1 MATSNNLS
9 AWQAEAKKQATL
21 ESDNYKKSQQY
32 LIDQINKNRENSLKQ
47 IQQQE
52 DNSIYKL
59 NSNLSDINKTAEN
72 DAKQANINRLLALK
86 SNEDAMSRAGL
97 NSQGIVGSQNA
108 SINNSYGNNLTTIL
122 NQKNTNLRNLE
133 KEKNDTI
140 LEYNSNRLKLENEY
154 GSNLS
159 NIQSQIDEKALNQYN
174 NTYNNYLARL
184 QQQYQNEQEEKQRAE
199 EKRRWQLEYNLAR
212 KSSRSGGS
220 GRSGGSSSKSDYN
233 FDNSN
238 NTNNTSLTGS
248 VKDFGWTSNP
258 VSTAPFVTSSS
269 SKKYGVFKG
278 TKQPKGITNYGKLT
292 KSGYTTL
299 VNGKEQNIWLT
310 TTKGKTKAWI
320 WDNKNK
326 VYVGLA

>member
-1 MATSNNLS
+1 MAISNNLS

-159 NIQSQIDEKALNQYN
+159 NTQSKIDENALNQYN

-199 EKRRWQLEYNLAR
+199 EKRRWQLEYNLAKK
-212 KSSRSGGS
+212 KSSNS
-220 GRSGGSSSKSDYN
+220 GSSYTFNDSSNDNASSTNEEQSKDKSSYTAKDY
-233 FDNSN
+233 
-238 NTNNTSLTGS
+238 
-248 VKDFGWTSNP
+248 GWTSNP

-310 TTKGKTKAWI
+310 ITNGKTKAWI

-326 VYVGLA
+326 VYVGIK